1 MEINTPG
8 DLSKMMKDEAV
19 VDLMID
25 AGYQNLSFKLE
36 DIKSI
41 VDNVVKY
48 LVIGKCRY
56 ISRLI

>member
-48 LVIGKCRY
+48 FVIGKCRY